1 MTIVSGA
8 TIRSIT
14 LDTLFTL
21 IDYIEFPIVVVNY
34 NCNMF
39 IVQATAKIIITIV
52 NYDRNMFIAID
63 TAVSKSDYN
72 VAGPQNIN
80 MA

>member
-1 MTIVSGA
+1 MTIVNGA
-8 TIRSIT
+8 TIWSIT
-14 LDTLFTL
+14 LDTLFTIKQL
-21 IDYIEFPIVVVNY
+21 PIMVVNY
-34 NCNMF
+34 NCYRF

-52 NYDRNMFIAID
+52 NYDCNIFIAIAI
-63 TAVSKSDYN
+63 AVGKSNYN